1 MKQDPVE
8 RLWFYAN
15 ELFRAERRKRGKL
28 YSMMEAL
35 IRSDRSI
42 QWDDIVPEFTSIIL
56 DTTSED
62 KDYVALRAEMLWDT
76 SDFYFRQK
84 ISYAFRTFIGRRL
97 QLLRD
102 RRSIIPLP
110 DPEGP
115 TITIEDK
122 IMTTQMKALLT
133 EEEKAV
139 IAWRLKEI
147 SLDEALRRT
156 GYKTK
161 PSLYAMLKTIRQ
173 KVYHTDS

>member
-1 MKQDPVE
+1 MKTDPAN
-8 RLWFYAN
+8 RLWIYTN
-15 ELFRAERRKRGKL
+15 EMIRAERRKGGKL

-35 IRSDRSI
+35 IRADRSI
-42 QWDDIVPEFTSIIL
+42 QWCDLVPEFVSIIL
-56 DTTSED
+56 DKSSED

-84 ISYAFRTFIGRRL
+84 ISYAFRTFIKRRL
-97 QLLRD
+97 QLIRD

-110 DPEGP
+110 EPETP

-122 IMTTQMKALLT
+122 IMTTQMKYILT
-133 EEEKAV
+133 DAEKAV

-161 PSLYAMLKTIRQ
+161 PSLYAMLKAIRQ
-173 KVYHTDS
+173 KVYHSDS